1 MGTEYE
7 FETDKN
13 YNYEGYVSMNIELKK
28 TCYSK
33 GEIIHGNLYLL
44 PKNTSYPT
52 QIIDPYAEIS
62 LREQHFYEYN
72 SRHYDS
78 YKKETVITKRYE
90 EENVILLTQ
99 NMNFSN
105 NMDLN
110 ISNGSIIPFEIKVPN
125 TAYPSCFFDSTSY
138 VKHFLS
144 ISFPS
149 IGAKKTV
156 IIIIK
161 NGIYFSSYN
170 GLLKTPA
177 ILKNEIT
184 KHKYI
189 FFNYGSFKFSITL
202 PKNIYSYD
210 ENVQFLIEIDC
221 PNLSINIQGIKVSL
235 YRIYKKNYQRN
246 HQTNRTKEK
255 SDLISKYI
263 SLTEGEKHLH
273 IEDNIKL
280 PLDYNPKS
288 IYSKLDNDNR
298 RYKDKFKNI
307 KLFPSCYGGLLTCE
321 YFIKF
326 VFDLDSWFTTNEEFS
341 LPLDFYELFND
352 FTAEPKKFELNPY
365 ETYQTNNKNN
375 TDQYGNTTQ
384 DDEFPDEN
392 EIYMNKNN
400 NNKDNN
406 NFNKPEGDDNPD
418 GDAPPPSAGL

>member
-13 YNYEGYVSMNIELKK
+13 HNYEGNISMNIELKK
-28 TCYSK
+28 TCYSM

-52 QIIDPYAEIS
+52 QIINPYAEIT
-62 LREQHFYEYN
+62 LREQHFYTYN
-72 SRHYDS
+72 GSYYDN
-78 YKKETVITKRYE
+78 YKKETIITKINE

-99 NMNFSN
+99 NMIFPY

-125 TAYPSCFFDSTSY
+125 TSYPSCFFDSSSY

-170 GLLKTPA
+170 GLLKTPT
-177 ILKNEIT
+177 IIKNEIT

-202 PKNIYSYD
+202 PKNIYSYN

-221 PNLSINIQGIKVSL
+221 PNLSININGIKVSL
-235 YRIYKKNYQRN
+235 YRISKKNYKRN
-246 HQTNRTKEK
+246 HQTNRSKQKT
-255 SDLISKYI
+255 DLVSKYI
-263 SLTEGEKHLH
+263 SLTEGEKYLH

-280 PLDYNPKS
+280 PVDYNPKS

-298 RYKDKFKNI
+298 RYKDKFNNI

-326 VFDLDSWFTTNEEFS
+326 VFDLDSLFTTNEEFS
-341 LPLDFYELFND
+341 IPLDFYELFND

-365 ETYQTNNKNN
+365 DTYQTSNKNY
-375 TDQYGNTTQ
+375 TDQNGNTIK
-384 DDEFPDEN
+384 DDEFPDEK

-406 NFNKPEGDDNPD
+406 NNNKPEGDNNTD
-418 GDAPPPSAGL
+418 GDAPPPSFS